1 MKLSNVI
8 RPGDKIDIKL
18 IHQMNR
24 EENGGEQAALYQS
37 RVCDQTSETDLEI
50 EMPISGGKMIL
61 FPMGAE
67 CHFVFYTKG
76 GMYQCD
82 GRVQKRYKEGNLYF
96 LSVRITT
103 APEKFQRREFF
114 RIDYVVPL
122 QYYEITEEMAKLETT
137 EEIIAALGGGEEEQK
152 PYKGMIQDISGG
164 GVRFSAKRLP
174 QRGDYLLLSFHLKN
188 ERLDEV
194 FYLVSQVVAVQE
206 HPTVRNM
213 YIQRVKFIFRDLKI
227 RERIVRF
234 VFEEERKL
242 RRKEVG

>member
-37 RVCDQTSETDLEI
+37 RVCDPTSETDLEI

-82 GRVQKRYKEGNLYF
+82 GTVQRRYKDGNLYF

-114 RIDYVVPL
+114 RIDYVMPF
-122 QYYEITEEMAKLETT
+122 QYYEITEEMAKLPTT
-137 EEIIAALGGGEEEQK
+137 ESILAALSEGGKDQK
-152 PYKGMIQDISGG
+152 PLRGTIQDISGG
-164 GVRFSAKRLP
+164 GVRFSADRMP
-174 QRGDYLLLSFHLKN
+174 HRGDYLLLSFHLKN
-188 ERLDEV
+188 ERLDEM
-194 FYLVSQVVAVQE
+194 FHLVSQVVAVQE

-213 YIQRVKFIFRDLKI
+213 YIQRVKFIFRDLRI

>member
-1 MKLSNVI
+1 M
-8 RPGDKIDIKL
+8 
-18 IHQMNR
+18 
-24 EENGGEQAALYQS
+24 
-37 RVCDQTSETDLEI
+37 
-50 EMPISGGKMIL
+50 
-61 FPMGAE
+61 
-67 CHFVFYTKG
+67 
-76 GMYQCD
+76 
-82 GRVQKRYKEGNLYF
+82 
-96 LSVRITT
+96 
-103 APEKFQRREFF
+103 
-114 RIDYVVPL
+114 VPL

-137 EEIIAALGGGEEEQK
+137 EEIIAALGGVEEEQK

-164 GVRFSAKRLP
+164 GVRFSAERLP